1 MEGMLDVGEF
11 SEFVEGE
18 VLVFCG
24 KIKKKKCKKM
34 KSYKNIYKLVL
45 NNLCWK
51 YKVNKVCLVVK
62 DVSLSKV
69 IKQFN
74 FESDDDILCSKNKE
88 VCEVLQQVVVVEGN
102 GLLEFID
109 ILNVCNEL
117 MILRGFLSYGL
128 VDKDVDSNVLREID
142 LVNI

>member
-1 MEGMLDVGEF
+1 M
-11 SEFVEGE
+11 
-18 VLVFCG
+18 
-24 KIKKKKCKKM
+24 
-34 KSYKNIYKLVL
+34 
-45 NNLCWK
+45 
-51 YKVNKVCLVVK
+51 
-62 DVSLSKV
+62 
-69 IKQFN
+69 
-74 FESDDDILCSKNKE
+74 
-88 VCEVLQQVVVVEGN
+88 EGN